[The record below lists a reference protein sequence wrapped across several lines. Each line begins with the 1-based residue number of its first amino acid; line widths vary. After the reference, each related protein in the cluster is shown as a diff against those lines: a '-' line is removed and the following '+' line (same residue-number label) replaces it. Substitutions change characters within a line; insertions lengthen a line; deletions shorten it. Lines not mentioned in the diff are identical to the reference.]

1 MFFYWPIHNQL
12 HYATVDQD
20 CLISETFGAML
31 TAIMIPTNHF
41 LTLKRRHL
49 QAHSCYP
56 DMDLIGP
63 KGATYCAL
71 VEFHWR
77 RYIRK
82 PRSEAQPRC
91 CLLARSPAWTG

>member
-1 MFFYWPIHNQL
+1 MIFYWSIRNQL
-12 HYATVDQD
+12 HYATVEQD

-31 TAIMIPTNHF
+31 TVMVIRTNRF
-41 LTLKRRHL
+41 LPSRRNICLESKLTL
-49 QAHSCYP
+49 
-56 DMDLIGP
+56 GP
-63 KGATYCAL
+63 NGARYCAL

-91 CLLARSPAWTG
+91 CLLAHSPAWTG